1 MVTSTQAF
9 FLQPQLST
17 NYRYNIHVPSNG
29 SVIFV
34 DAPLPG
40 SVVAIRKDLR
50 GDEMLQ
56 VSLDVVGTML
66 SVIAVSSE
74 DWKVESSSIQAAGLE
89 RLGWSARN
97 LANTTAPLF
106 PGNLALMLTKRNH
119 TYTCIHTQR
128 VNCTG
133 TWQITAS
140 SAILAHDTCLDK
152 PNQDQDVVVK
162 NYLAMRQFA
171 DLLVEFILK
180 GQNVLNNIDVVT
192 PALGAALRSRMVSLN
207 GIADNPGALEDCTV
221 KHDWG
226 KDRKYSATPF
236 NNNIQSPALLQH

>member
-1 MVTSTQAF
+1 MNSEASLADLDAGLVGAPGAQQLGHGLSLMVTSTQAF

-56 VSLDVVGTML
+56 VSLDVAGTML

-74 DWKVESSSIQAAGLE
+74 DWKVESSSIQAAVLE

-119 TYTCIHTQR
+119 TYTC
-128 VNCTG
+128 
-133 TWQITAS
+133 
-140 SAILAHDTCLDK
+140 
-152 PNQDQDVVVK
+152 
-162 NYLAMRQFA
+162 
-171 DLLVEFILK
+171 
-180 GQNVLNNIDVVT
+180 
-192 PALGAALRSRMVSLN
+192 VS
-207 GIADNPGALEDCTV
+207 V
-221 KHDWG
+221 WG
-226 KDRKYSATPF
+226 GDEKSKMAV
-236 NNNIQSPALLQH
+236 QSIV